1 MRGDEQNQLKTP
13 APFKSDLLIDPT
25 FSQINLGGQSLKVL
39 ETKINRNQRYI
50 WSNHLISTMY
60 PNFDTPL

>member
-39 ETKINRNQRYI
+39 ETKKNRNQRYR
-50 WSNHLISTMY
+50 
-60 PNFDTPL
+60 